1 MIKMKIGS
9 KDVEVDG
16 VKLQMDTEPFLKNS
30 RTFVPIRFVA
40 EGMKLNVDWDNDTQE
55 ITVYGRR
62 IYFETADACAF
73 DWAMYWN
80 CYSLASA
87 REISGV
93 IHKCDKGYY
102 WDNIIV
108 GQAEAYQ
115 VAFDLVEAKKGVAII
130 HSHSTEKPT
139 KTDGLGADDI
149 KISNK
154 YKKPIYMVN
163 SSGELYLYNPT
174 DKTDKL
180 VRSGLP
186 CDVRHLDIAK
196 SAELQREYFSMG
208 YHCLD
213 EYKDGYKAD
222 FYNKLHMKGLSYLKE
237 VAVL

>member
-115 VAFDLVEAKKGVAII
+115 VAFDLVEAKKGVA
-130 HSHSTEKPT
+130 
-139 KTDGLGADDI
+139 
-149 KISNK
+149 
-154 YKKPIYMVN
+154 V
-163 SSGELYLYNPT
+163 
-174 DKTDKL
+174 
-180 VRSGLP
+180 
-186 CDVRHLDIAK
+186 
-196 SAELQREYFSMG
+196 
-208 YHCLD
+208 
-213 EYKDGYKAD
+213 
-222 FYNKLHMKGLSYLKE
+222 
-237 VAVL
+237 

>member
-1 MIKMKIGS
+1 M
-9 KDVEVDG
+9 
-16 VKLQMDTEPFLKNS
+16 
-30 RTFVPIRFVA
+30 
-40 EGMKLNVDWDNDTQE
+40 DWDNDTQE

-154 YKKPIYMVN
+154 YKLPIYMVN

-186 CDVRHLDIAK
+186 CDARHLDITK
-196 SAELQREYFSMG
+196 SAELQREYFLTG

>member
-1 MIKMKIGS
+1 MIKMQIGS
-9 KDVEVDG
+9 RDVEVDG
-16 VKLQMDTEPFLKNS
+16 IKLSMDTAPFLQDS

-40 EGMKLNVDWDNDTQE
+40 EGMGLNVEWNNDTRE
-55 ITVYGRR
+55 VTIYDRKKYFDTV
-62 IYFETADACAF
+62 DACAF

-108 GQAEAYQ
+108 GQPETYQ
-115 VAFDLVEAKKGVAII
+115 VAFDIVKAKQGVAII

-154 YKKPIYMVN
+154 YKIPIYMVN
-163 SSGELYLYNPT
+163 SSGELYLYNPA
-174 DKTDKL
+174 DRTDKL
-180 VRSGLP
+180 VRGGLP
-186 CDVRHLDIAK
+186 SDARHLDITK
-196 SAELQREYFSMG
+196 SAELQKEYFSTG
-208 YHCLD
+208 YSCLD
-213 EYKDGYKAD
+213 EYEHGYKAD
-222 FYNKLHMKGLSYLKE
+222 FYNKLHMKKLSYLDE
-237 VAVL
+237 RAVK

>member
-154 YKKPIYMVN
+154 YKLPIYMVN

-186 CDVRHLDIAK
+186 CDARHLDITK
-196 SAELQREYFSMG
+196 SAELQREYFLTG

>member
-1 MIKMKIGS
+1 MMIKMPIGS
-9 KDVEVDG
+9 KRYELDG
-16 VKLQMDTEPFLKNS
+16 VEMEMDTAPFLKNS

-55 ITVYGRR
+55 VTVYGRK
-62 IYFETADACAF
+62 IYFESADACAF

-93 IHKCDKGYY
+93 IYKDEKGYY
-102 WDNIIV
+102 WDGILV
-108 GQAEAYQ
+108 GQPESYS
-115 VAFDLVEAKKGVAII
+115 VAFDLVQAKKGVAII

-154 YKKPIYMVN
+154 YNMPIYMVN
-163 SSGELYLYNPT
+163 SSGDLYLYNPK
-174 DKTDKL
+174 DRKENR
-180 VRSGLP
+180 VRDGLP
-186 CDVRHLDIAK
+186 CDARHLDITK
-196 SAELQREYFSMG
+196 SAKLQKEYFSTG

-213 EYKDGYKAD
+213 EYKEGYKAD
-222 FYNKLHMKGLSYLKE
+222 YFNQLHMRGKSYLKE
-237 VAVL
+237 VL